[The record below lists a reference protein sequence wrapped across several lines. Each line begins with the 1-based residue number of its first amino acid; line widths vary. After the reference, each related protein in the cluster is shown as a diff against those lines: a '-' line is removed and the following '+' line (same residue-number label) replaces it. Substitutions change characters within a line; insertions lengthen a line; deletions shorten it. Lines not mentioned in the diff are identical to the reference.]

1 MKRAQKS
8 EIYRK
13 MIHISSIILPFS
25 YRYLFH
31 SNRKL
36 FFLVLAPLTFV
47 ALIVEIIRLENKTFK
62 RIFYNIFGIML
73 RDHEKNNFTG
83 ASYLLISAVISI
95 AVYPKDIAFIA
106 LSFLAIGDTAA
117 ALIGIPFGKRKLLGT
132 KKSLEGSIACFSA
145 TLLFAVFFLDPV
157 EYNVLVIALVG
168 AISATVA
175 EFSQVQINDNI
186 KIPIFSGL
194 VMSFVNIFF

>member
-13 MIHISSIILPFS
+13 MIHVSSIILPFS

-36 FFLVLAPLTFV
+36 FFFILTPLTFV
-47 ALIVEIIRLENKTFK
+47 ALIIEIVRLENKTFK

-73 RDHEKNNFTG
+73 REHEKNNFTG
-83 ASYLLISAVISI
+83 ASYLLISAVICI
-95 AVYPKDIAFIA
+95 AVFPKDIAFIA
-106 LSFLAIGDTAA
+106 LCFLAIGDTAA

-132 KKSLEGSIACFSA
+132 KKSLEGSIACFST
-145 TLLFAVFFLDPV
+145 TLLFAVFFLSSA

-175 EFSQVQINDNI
+175 EFSQVPINDNI
-186 KIPIFSGL
+186 KIPVFSGL
-194 VMSFVNIFF
+194 VMSFVNVFF

>member
-1 MKRAQKS
+1 MKKS
-8 EIYRK
+8 QRSEFYRK
-13 MIHISSIILPFS
+13 MIHVSSIILPIF
-25 YRYLFH
+25 YRYIFH
-31 SNRKL
+31 SNRKQ
-36 FFLVLAPLTFV
+36 FFLFLAPLTLL
-47 ALIVEIIRLENKTFK
+47 AMIIEIIRLENKTFK
-62 RIFYNIFGIML
+62 KIFFNIFGIML
-73 RDHEKNNFTG
+73 RPHEKYNFTG

-95 AVYPKDIAFIA
+95 AVFPKDIAFIA
-106 LSFLAIGDTAA
+106 ISFLAIGDTAA

-145 TLLFAVFFLDPV
+145 TLLFAVFFLNPA

-175 EFSQVQINDNI
+175 EFSRVQINDNI